1 MQSWL
6 RYSLLSMI
14 FWGIWGL
21 LSTVASG
28 ILPALMVQVLS
39 SFGLIPVAILLLFSK
54 NLGEFNRLGKG
65 AVSAFAAGV
74 LGGTG
79 NLALFQSL
87 RLEGEASV
95 IIPLSGMYPL
105 VTVIVA
111 KLFLKERINGVQV
124 IGIVLSL
131 VAIYLFSITSSSP
144 SPSSL
149 KAQGS
154 GWVVYACLTLLL
166 FGLSC
171 VAQKVA
177 THHISDELSSILWT
191 LAMLGITAVVLLS
204 FSMDWHVSSK
214 QVGLA
219 LLVGLTM
226 SIANFTLFLAF
237 RWGKASAVTPM
248 TALYPVVTVLLA
260 AVLLGER
267 VSPPKLIAILLALSA
282 AVALGYEQQPV
293 VEEAS

>member
-1 MQSWL
+1 
-6 RYSLLSMI
+6 MI

-21 LSTVASG
+21 LSAVASG
-28 ILPALMVQVLS
+28 VLPALMVQVLS
-39 SFGLIPVAILLLFSK
+39 SVGLIPVAILLLFSK
-54 NLGEFNRLGKG
+54 NLRDFNRLGKG
-65 AVSAFAAGV
+65 AMAAFAAGV

-131 VAIYLFSITSSSP
+131 VAIYLFSVASSSP

-149 KAQGS
+149 RATES
-154 GWVVYACLTLLL
+154 GWMLYACLALLL

-177 THHISDELSSILWT
+177 THHISDELSSIVWT

-204 FSMDWHVSSK
+204 FPMDWQLSSK

-219 LLVGLTM
+219 LLVGFTM
-226 SIANFTLFLAF
+226 AIANFTLFMAF
-237 RWGKASAVTPM
+237 RWGKASIVTPM

-260 AVLLGER
+260 ALLLGER
-267 VSPPKLIAILLALSA
+267 LSPPKLVAILLALSA
-282 AVALGYEQQPV
+282 AVALGYEQQQV
-293 VEEAS
+293 AGEISS